1 VLLTL
6 AAYILLQD
14 LRRRAAGTT
23 CANAQISALRE
34 RLIKLA
40 ARVECSVRRI
50 VLHLPLHFPW
60 LADWR
65 QLARVVGATP

>member
-1 VLLTL
+1 VRLTL
-6 AAYILLQD
+6 AAHILLQD

-23 CANAQISALRE
+23 CSNAQISALRE

-50 VLHLPLHFPW
+50 VHLPRHFPW
-60 LADWR
+60 LVD
-65 QLARVVGATP
+65 